1 LDSDTLGVNR
11 AKVGVLKQRH
21 EIGLNG
27 LLESTDGRRL
37 ESKIGL
43 EILSDLANK
52 ALERELSDEKLG
64 RLLVSS
70 NLTKSDGTG
79 LVAMGLLDTSGRG
92 GRLAGSLGG
101 KLLSGGL
108 ATSGLT
114 GAKAMLLLTKSPCE
128 GRRVMLTFAWYEPF
142 LTV

>member
-1 LDSDTLGVNR
+1 MDVLGLNGDTLRVDR
-11 AKVGVLKQRH
+11 AKVGVFEQRH
-21 EIGLNG
+21 EVGLDG

-37 ESKIGL
+37 ESKVGL

-52 ALERELSDEKLG
+52 ALERELSNEKLG

-92 GRLAGSLGG
+92 SRLAGSLGG
-101 KLLSGGL
+101 KLLSRGL

-114 GAKAMLLLTKSPCE
+114 GGLLGTSHFNGLE
-128 GRRVMLTFAWYEPF
+128 R
-142 LTV
+142 